1 VATAKKAPA
10 KKAPAKK
17 APAKKA
23 PAKKAVVHAA
33 PARPASGSSASVQYR
48 VVFGKGDECIEGPD
62 DAAVVFVCA
71 AADAALDPTTAY
83 MLGKLKATGHTGVIC
98 QQLWS
103 GDAQRVISRLASRP

>member
-1 VATAKKAPA
+1 MATAKKAPA
-10 KKAPAKK
+10 KKAPV
-17 APAKKA
+17 
-23 PAKKAVVHAA
+23 KKAVVRAA
-33 PARPASGSSASVQYR
+33 PARPASESSASVQYR
-48 VVFGKGDECIEGPD
+48 VVFGKGDESIEGPD
-62 DAAVVFVCA
+62 DATVVFVCA